1 MIHGFRSSTLQRE
14 PDEAR
19 LDEARLQDICKLV
32 IAIAVIVIPW
42 YDGDAV
48 SLISTVNAWIV
59 GFLMLTTTLWA
70 MSRPSS
76 LRPELC
82 GAALGLWLICAPLWA
97 NGIPSHHPVSIALG
111 SLVVVFSLWSAAL
124 VRRDTA
130 SI

>member
-1 MIHGFRSSTLQRE
+1 MIHGFRSSTLHRE

-19 LDEARLQDICKLV
+19 LQDIGKLV
-32 IAIAVIVIPW
+32 IGIAVIVIPW

-48 SLISTVNAWIV
+48 SLSSTVNAWIV

-76 LRPELC
+76 LRAELC

-97 NGIPSHHPVSIALG
+97 NGIPSHHPVSVVLG
-111 SLVVVFSLWSAAL
+111 TLVLIFSLWSAAL
-124 VRRDTA
+124 VRRRA
-130 SI
+130 SSP